1 MDSMKIQNVT
11 QVAPGANG
19 KIQQKAKAEFDEVIK
34 GAIKKVDQLEK
45 EADRSVLD
53 LLQGKASIQET
64 MIALQ
69 KADLS
74 MQLLLNI
81 RNKVIESYRE
91 IMHMQF

>member
-1 MDSMKIQNVT
+1 MEILKMGKLPQMAAEASG
-11 QVAPGANG
+11 QVSQKNKTEFG
-19 KIQQKAKAEFDEVIK
+19 KVIK
-34 GAIKKVDQLEK
+34 GAIEKVDRAEK
-45 EADRSVLD
+45 EADRSVID
-53 LLQGKASIQET
+53 LLQGKASIHET

>member
-1 MDSMKIQNVT
+1 MEILKMEKLPQIDAAAT
-11 QVAPGANG
+11 G
-19 KIQQKAKAEFDEVIK
+19 KVLPKYTTEFGKVIK
-34 GAIKKVDQLEK
+34 GAIEKVDRLGK
-45 EADRSVLD
+45 EADRSIID
-53 LLQGKASIQET
+53 HLQGKVSIHET

-69 KADLS
+69 KADMS

>member
-1 MDSMKIQNVT
+1 MDSLKIGNLPQLPVEASRK
-11 QVAPGANG
+11 V
-19 KIQQKAKAEFDEVIK
+19 QQKDQAEFGKVIK
-34 GAIKKVDQLEK
+34 GAIEKVDRLEK
-45 EADRSVLD
+45 EADRTVID
-53 LLQGKASIQET
+53 LLQGKASIPET

-91 IMHMQF
+91 IMRMQF